1 MVGVDL
7 LFVGSHLD
15 KVPPELI
22 HKLLNANSVD
32 EIQPEIEALMK
43 EHLNIDV
50 KALEETKLQVL

>member
-1 MVGVDL
+1 MV
-7 LFVGSHLD
+7 FVGSHLD

-43 EHLNIDV
+43 EHLNVDV